1 MFLSCFQILK
11 AIALVR
17 LSREEEAHELVRT
30 VLSSHPGEQATL
42 QALTLFYREIGD
54 CEYMCMDGSVHVC
67 MDGGVVSNYGKQK
80 L

>member
-1 MFLSCFQILK
+1 MSLVQILK

-17 LSREEEAHELVRT
+17 LSREEEANELVGT

-54 CEYMCMDGSVHVC
+54 CEYVCVWGSEFPVESKPIGQV
-67 MDGGVVSNYGKQK
+67 K
-80 L
+80 

>member
-54 CEYMCMDGSVHVC
+54 CEYCVGVGEYMCV
-67 MDGGVVSNYGKQK
+67 GVGEYMCVWMGVW
-80 L
+80 